1 MIKLVFLKVE
11 AGEEIE
17 VTASRENLAEVIL
30 ENLTNETVMVELS
43 IEE

>member
-17 VTASRENLAEVIL
+17 VAADRDNLAEVIR
-30 ENLTNETVMVELS
+30 ENLTDETVMVEIS